1 MTEPCPPILQSHLP
15 VRPWA
20 SLQGMRL
27 PGLMPLAPDDWLVR
41 DEVFAAQM
49 ACRDRLV
56 AEKADEVIALQ
67 PGGEAAAEEL
77 LAELLEYLAGRPG
90 YEIAPGSVLRPDGV
104 RVALGAAPALETCAR
119 LVQEDLL
126 LMQKPGETHDLVGGT
141 LCFPALWRLR
151 EKVGRSL
158 LEVHRPVAP
167 YTGDL
172 SSRVERVLSVLRPG
186 QVLMRANALI
196 YERPDLYQPA
206 SEGAPKALTPGT
218 PRYVRVERQTFRRL
232 PETRAVVFAIHTY
245 LVAAGQLSPDDHAS
259 LAEIRPDLLT

>member
-1 MTEPCPPILQSHLP
+1 MSETRAPILHSHLP

-27 PGLMPLAPDDWLVR
+27 PGLMPLAPDEWLVR
-41 DEVFAAQM
+41 DEVFAEQM
-49 ACRDRLV
+49 AYRDHLV
-56 AEKADEVIALQ
+56 TEETEEVVALQ
-67 PGGEAAAEEL
+67 PGAEDAAGEL
-77 LAELLEYLAGRPG
+77 LAELLGYLTDMQG
-90 YEIAPGSVLRPDGV
+90 YEVTPDSVLRPDGV
-104 RVALGAAPALETCAR
+104 RVELGAAPALETCGR

-126 LMQKPGETHDLVGGT
+126 LMQKPGDTHDLVGGV

-151 EKVGRSL
+151 EKVGRTL
-158 LEVHRPVAP
+158 FDVHRPVAP
-167 YTGDL
+167 YTEDL
-172 SSRVERVLSVLRPG
+172 SSRVERVLSVLRTG

-232 PETRAVVFAIHTY
+232 PQTRAVVFAIHTY
-245 LVAAGQLSPDDHAS
+245 LVAAEQLGPDDHAS
-259 LAEIRPDLLT
+259 LAEIRPDLLS